1 MSRASAPPGFVPF
14 IALADKAARALRND
28 MLDHALRAGFDL
40 QPSHNAVFATL
51 PPEGA
56 RSADMATRAGVT
68 RQSMGESIRD
78 MVSRG
83 MLEMVPDPTDG
94 RAKIVRYTDF
104 GREVADVGFQ
114 HLLDLDE
121 RFREELGDEDF
132 ETACRVLARVREM
145 LEGGT
150 EEWVPASVDPAAH
163 AEVGRR

>member
-1 MSRASAPPGFVPF
+1 MSRDGAPPGFIPF
-14 IALADKAARALRND
+14 IALTDKAARALRYD
-28 MLDHALRAGFDL
+28 MLEHALRSGYDI

-51 PPEGA
+51 PAEGA
-56 RSADMATRAGVT
+56 RSADMAARAGVT

-104 GREVADVGFQ
+104 GREVSNAGFQ
-114 HLLDLDE
+114 HILDLDK
-121 RFREELGDEDF
+121 RFRDEFGDEDF

-145 LEGGT
+145 LEDAADDWT
-150 EEWVPASVDPAAH
+150 PAAVDPAVH
-163 AEVGRR
+163 G